1 MKDSINDR
9 YVSKGEFREGILTQE
24 VSEITGHH
32 TKTASVGVLGGFIG
46 QLILVIDGANNIAQ
60 KKDIKAMLEPRI
72 IQNFL
77 LLYID
82 AKMKT
87 ERFTF

>member
-1 MKDSINDR
+1 MKDSINHR
-9 YVSKGEFREGILTQE
+9 YVSKGEFKEGILTQE

-32 TKTASVGVLGGFIG
+32 IKTGCVGVLGGFIG

-87 ERFTF
+87 DRFIF